1 MSPFWAAATRMGSS
15 SFTTWEGR
23 ERGCTEFSPAGF
35 ILDALISTYLAEGR
49 VAQVERSTCCRRL
62 VTGWMLER
70 GARMEKWHRKNEGGA
85 NRERVQAVQAGRQ
98 ELFWLP
104 NERSNGT

>member
-70 GARMEKWHRKNEGGA
+70 RARMEKWLKEMKAGSESRKRA
-85 NRERVQAVQAGRQ
+85 SLDRLVGRKI
-98 ELFWLP
+98 
-104 NERSNGT
+104 G